1 MTDTTTNPGDGDA
14 MSEVV
19 DALAGEN
26 EALDPNT
33 DTQSDE
39 DTDDSDEGQQP
50 AEDFEEIEFDGEQF
64 NVPKKLKEAFLRQSD
79 YTKKT
84 QEVAEQRKAIEA
96 QAQSVQV
103 TQRRQAEFAQDI
115 ANLGALNARLD
126 PFNQVQDW
134 PSYIRSGGAQAQ
146 ADYAEY
152 QALVHQRDQFANG
165 LGQRIQ
171 QRQIEEQQETAK
183 QIEQGRAE
191 IAKHIPGYTA
201 DTVTKLADFGTA
213 TYGFN
218 RNFVLQAE
226 ADPGSIRALHDAFQW
241 RQHLAQQKRTSTI
254 AQGQQTAPVKTLRG
268 SGGRVIAKPDT
279 NDFAAFERMA
289 DERLGARK

>member
-1 MTDTTTNPGDGDA
+1 MTDTTTNPGDGFA
-14 MSEVV
+14 TSEVV

-26 EALDPNT
+26 EALDPTT
-33 DTQSDE
+33 DNQGD
-39 DTDDSDEGQQP
+39 DGTDDDAEGQPP
-50 AEDFEEIEFDGEQF
+50 ADEFEEIDFDGEQF
-64 NVPKKLKEAFLRQSD
+64 NVPKKLKEAFLRQAD

-84 QEVAEQRKAIEA
+84 QEVAEQRRAIEA
-96 QAQSVQV
+96 QAQSVQI
-103 TQRRQAEFAQDI
+103 TQQRQMEFAQDI
-115 ANLGALNARLD
+115 ANLGALNARLA
-126 PFNQVQDW
+126 PFTQVQDW

-171 QRQIEEQQETAK
+171 QRQSQEQQETAK
-183 QIEQGRAE
+183 LIEQGRAE

-201 DTVTKLADFGTA
+201 DTVSKLADFGTA

-218 RNFVLQAE
+218 RDFVLQAE

-241 RQHLAQQKRTSTI
+241 RQHVAQQKLTTPNP
-254 AQGQQTAPVKTLRG
+254 QGQKTKPVMTLRG
-268 SGGRVIAKPDT
+268 SAGVRSPDRMSPSEMAKH
-279 NDFAAFERMA
+279 
-289 DERLGARK
+289 LGY